1 VMGADLKDKD
11 FVEHLFIATTHESI
25 LFFSNTGKAYMVKV
39 HEIPQAGRMSKGK
52 AIVNLLQ
59 LAPGE
64 SISAFVRVKDF
75 DKPGFIFMATKQGVV
90 KKTELSAY
98 ANTRKGGIIGIT
110 IDKSDALI
118 EAALTEDK
126 DDIVLATR
134 EGKSI
139 RFKSSAIRNMGRQAK
154 GVRGITLGKKDTVI
168 GMVVVRADATL
179 LTVSEKGFGKRT
191 PMSEYRLQS
200 RGGKGI
206 INIKTTDRTG
216 LAVGLRMVT
225 DKDEVMLIT
234 ATGTIVRTAV
244 KGIRES
250 GRSTQGVCIIA
261 LKDKS
266 DKVSAIASV
275 VAEENE

>member
-1 VMGADLKDKD
+1 MGADLKDKD

-191 PMSEYRLQS
+191 PMSEYRQYQNN
-200 RGGKGI
+200 RQ
-206 INIKTTDRTG
+206 DRACCG
-216 LAVGLRMVT
+216 PAHGDR
-225 DKDEVMLIT
+225 
-234 ATGTIVRTAV
+234 
-244 KGIRES
+244 
-250 GRSTQGVCIIA
+250 QG
-261 LKDKS
+261 
-266 DKVSAIASV
+266 
-275 VAEENE
+275 